1 MAISKR
7 GAAQSMANFYLD
19 SRFRR
24 QASFVILALALASFM
39 TSLAGAQSVPTLP
52 DKKGEGDTPDIS
64 IRMIQ
69 TVPGAVLKDGETIK
83 LSSLH
88 GKVVLLDVF
97 SSKCPHCIDHAP
109 HLAGIYNQYRQR
121 GFTVL
126 ALATDN
132 ADRAVDVNAFI
143 AATKIGYPVGFLTA
157 EIIAYFLDPRNHAV
171 PQMVLFGTDGRMVKR
186 LIGWNE
192 SNERELRAAIEAQL
206 ANMKS
211 TVAPASAG
219 KVPAR
224 TGR

>member
-1 MAISKR
+1 
-7 GAAQSMANFYLD
+7 MANFSLH
-19 SRFRR
+19 SRFRD
-24 QASFVILALALASFM
+24 QALSSILVLILASLTAS
-39 TSLAGAQSVPTLP
+39 LVVAQSVPTLP
-52 DKKGEGDTPDIS
+52 DKNGAGETPDIS

-69 TVPGAVLKDGETIK
+69 TVPGAVMKGDETVK

-132 ADRAVDVNAFI
+132 ADRAADVKAFI

-157 EIIAYFLDPRNHAV
+157 EVIAYFLDPRNHAV
-171 PQMVLFGTDGRMVKR
+171 PQMVLFGPDGRMAKR

-192 SNERELRAAIEAQL
+192 SNDRELRAAIESQL
-206 ANMKS
+206 VNIKS
-211 TVAPASAG
+211 TVAPSAG
-219 KVPAR
+219 TTGKSPAR
-224 TGR
+224 TSR